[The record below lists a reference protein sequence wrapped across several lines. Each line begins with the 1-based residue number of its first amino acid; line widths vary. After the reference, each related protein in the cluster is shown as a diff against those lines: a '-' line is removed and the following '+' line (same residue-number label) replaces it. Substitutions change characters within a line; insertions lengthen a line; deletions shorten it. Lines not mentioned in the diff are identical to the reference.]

1 MFQSTRPINILTNDT
16 KDSETEHVQN
26 KQHINFQ
33 LNGET
38 DTIDTDRDPGIK
50 ANLSWPEAHV
60 HLQFVPYGIIIEEHL
75 LLGVWFYLKSPG
87 DLMFISLTPGA
98 PRIAVLRCSVYNT
111 TDPCIFRKLITEWS
125 LQCLFPYFLLLFPT

>member
-50 ANLSWPEAHV
+50 ANLS
-60 HLQFVPYGIIIEEHL
+60 
-75 LLGVWFYLKSPG
+75 
-87 DLMFISLTPGA
+87 
-98 PRIAVLRCSVYNT
+98 
-111 TDPCIFRKLITEWS
+111 
-125 LQCLFPYFLLLFPT
+125 